1 MNRSHLSMIVCA
13 GIILVAGPAFA
24 QLPAPSPKASRDSA
38 SRQKSR
44 ANAESLRIRKERQS
58 QARSLLVS
66 LASDARSFRDQTL
79 RARTLAR
86 IADVLWD
93 FDSEQ
98 GRIFFRKA
106 WEAAEIADRES
117 SEPLKL
123 RKQVLTLAGRHDR
136 VLAEEFLQKL
146 TETSQATKAENSST
160 SLWELSEALQHRLDL
175 AESLLLRGDVERA
188 LQFADPALGSVTIS
202 TLDFLTELR
211 EKDAVAADQRFAAM
225 LVVTG
230 GNVLADANTISL
242 LSSYIFTPHT
252 YVTFNTQG
260 GADSAWLRSS
270 FPPASVSPQLRLAFF
285 QIASGVLLRPQPAPD
300 QDQSTAGIAGKYMV
314 VKRLMPLFDQ
324 YAPEEI
330 RVGMHSQ
337 FEALNFLVSDQIR
350 QSEDEGLQ
358 KGISPEKQHLADQ
371 ENSLWDQI
379 DHAKTSD
386 ERDQLYFKVALL
398 ALRKDDMRARDYV
411 IKIDESGFR
420 KQAQAWVDACLAIN
434 AVTKK
439 KLESALELARVGELT
454 HIQRVWLLTQT
465 AKLLAKSNRDKA
477 LALIDDAT
485 AEARRIEGVDSD
497 RPRGLLAIANALK
510 VVDPSRV
517 WDAIFEAVK
526 AANSAEGFT
535 GEDGVLTLTVTSKSQ
550 ILKRTE
556 GVADFDLRGIFG
568 ELANNDYDRAVQL
581 ASGFQGES
589 PRASATIA
597 ISQTMLNDKNN
608 SAAAPQPSAKN

>member
-1 MNRSHLSMIVCA
+1 MIC
-13 GIILVAGPAFA
+13 
-24 QLPAPSPKASRDSA
+24 
-38 SRQKSR
+38 
-44 ANAESLRIRKERQS
+44 
-58 QARSLLVS
+58 
-66 LASDARSFRDQTL
+66 
-79 RARTLAR
+79 
-86 IADVLWD
+86 
-93 FDSEQ
+93 EQ
-98 GRIFFRKA
+98 G
-106 WEAAEIADRES
+106 EGAAS
-117 SEPLKL
+117 
-123 RKQVLTLAGRHDR
+123 
-136 VLAEEFLQKL
+136 
-146 TETSQATKAENSST
+146 
-160 SLWELSEALQHRLDL
+160 
-175 AESLLLRGDVERA
+175 
-188 LQFADPALGSVTIS
+188 PA
-202 TLDFLTELR
+202 
-211 EKDAVAADQRFAAM
+211 APHPHPNM
-225 LVVTG
+225 LP
-230 GNVLADANTISL
+230 I
-242 LSSYIFTPHT
+242 
-252 YVTFNTQG
+252 
-260 GADSAWLRSS
+260 
-270 FPPASVSPQLRLAFF
+270 
-285 QIASGVLLRPQPAPD
+285 
-300 QDQSTAGIAGKYMV
+300 
-314 VKRLMPLFDQ
+314 
-324 YAPEEI
+324 
-330 RVGMHSQ
+330 
-337 FEALNFLVSDQIR
+337 
-350 QSEDEGLQ
+350 
-358 KGISPEKQHLADQ
+358 QHLADQ

-556 GVADFDLRGIFG
+556 GVSDFDLRGIFG

>member
-1 MNRSHLSMIVCA
+1 MNHSRLSMIV
-13 GIILVAGPAFA
+13 GVGLILLARPAFA
-24 QLPAPSPKASRDSA
+24 QLPAPSKAPLENTTRE
-38 SRQKSR
+38 KSV
-44 ANAESLRIRKERQS
+44 ANAEAERIRKERQS
-58 QARSLLVS
+58 QARSLLIS

-79 RARTLAR
+79 RARTLGR

-98 GRIFFRKA
+98 GRILLRKA
-106 WEAAEIADRES
+106 WEAAENADRES
-117 SEPLKL
+117 KEPLKL

-136 VLAEEFLQKL
+136 VLAEEFLEKL
-146 TETSQATKAENSST
+146 KEAQQETKAENSST

-175 AESLLLRGDVERA
+175 AESLLRTGDVERA
-188 LQFADPALGSVTIS
+188 LQFADPVLGSVTIS
-202 TLDFLTELR
+202 TLDFLTQFR
-211 EKDAVAADQRFAAM
+211 EKDPVAADQRFAAM
-225 LVVTG
+225 LAITG

-260 GADSAWLRSS
+260 GADSAWMRSP

-285 QIASGVLLRPQPAPD
+285 QIASGVLLRPQPPPD

-330 RVGMHSQ
+330 RVAMHSQ
-337 FEALNFLVSDQIR
+337 FEALNSLVRDQVR
-350 QSEDEGLQ
+350 QSEDEWVQ
-358 KGISPEKQHLADQ
+358 KGISPEKQQLADQ
-371 ENSLWDQI
+371 EHSLLDQI

-386 ERDQLYFKVALL
+386 ERDQLYFKLALL
-398 ALRKDDMRARDYV
+398 ALSKDDMRARDYV

-434 AVTKK
+434 AITKK
-439 KLESALELARVGELT
+439 KLESALELARIGQLT
-454 HIQRVWLLTQT
+454 HIQRVWLLTQA

-485 AEARRIEGVDSD
+485 AEARRIEVVDSD
-497 RPRGLLAIANALK
+497 RPRGLLALANALR
-510 VVDPSRV
+510 VVEPSRV
-517 WDAIFEAVK
+517 WDAIFDAVK
-526 AANSAEGFT
+526 AANSVEGFT
-535 GEDGVLTLTVTSKSQ
+535 GEDGILTLTVTSKSL

-568 ELANNDYDRAVQL
+568 EVANNDYDRAVQL
-581 ASGFQGES
+581 ASGFQGEA

-597 ISQTMLNDKNN
+597 ISRTVLNEKSNPV
-608 SAAAPQPSAKN
+608 AAPQPSAKN